1 VRRLALAALLAA
13 APAMAQQT
21 VTVDQSACR
30 VATRHVPAADVEY
43 KPGRDVVNGR
53 PVAPADMTP
62 PLQLPKSFSI
72 VIAVDVAKKLQALQP
87 GKTTPPATS
96 TGAATPQATANP
108 NQYGLP
114 PGGEAKAYL
123 GVVTVEGD
131 RLSFNGQPLTDDL
144 ENEFATLC
152 RGWRPGR

>member
-1 VRRLALAALLAA
+1 VHKVVLVALLAA
-13 APAMAQQT
+13 MPATAQQT
-21 VTVDQSACR
+21 VTIDQSACR

-43 KPGRDVVNGR
+43 KPGRDVVNGK
-53 PVAPADMTP
+53 PVAPADIAP
-62 PLQLPKSFSI
+62 PLQVPRSFSI
-72 VIAVDVAKKLQALQP
+72 VIAVDVAKKLQSLQA
-87 GKTTPPATS
+87 GSTT
-96 TGAATPQATANP
+96 TGASPQATANP
-108 NQYGLP
+108 NQFGLP

>member
-1 VRRLALAALLAA
+1 MSPVHKLVVVALLAA
-13 APAMAQQT
+13 MPAMAQQT

-43 KPGRDVVNGR
+43 KPGRDVVNGK
-53 PVAPADMTP
+53 PVAPADISP
-62 PLQLPKSFSI
+62 PLQLPKSFAI
-72 VIAVDVAKKLQALQP
+72 VIAVDVAKKLQSLQA
-87 GKTTPPATS
+87 GSTTT
-96 TGAATPQATANP
+96 AASSAQATANP

-144 ENEFATLC
+144 ENEFAALC